1 MATKRRPHKLQ
12 VLQRLS
18 LTLTKTNTK
27 IQTGFQPRF
36 SSHDR
41 LWLASSTMELYDG
54 NVFRRPAQ
62 AQAIP
67 VTDTKAWKPLTR
79 LQKQA
84 PEALRLDQLSITAST
99 NHSLPASHTSPPL
112 TPIPLL
118 SPLSVSPPPLPSE
131 AEEFTFPVICGD
143 IDKGREA
150 DIGDAYSEARVWHHP
165 AVAGGY
171 TEPSSLFAFFRSKC
185 LSSSLVS
192 TSQLHFFRIE
202 IPRISFLFSPLYEKD
217 ELKALPDDLV
227 DLNTVVLLS
236 RFWQKDGSN
245 RE

>member
-1 MATKRRPHKLQ
+1 
-12 VLQRLS
+12 
-18 LTLTKTNTK
+18 
-27 IQTGFQPRF
+27 
-36 SSHDR
+36 
-41 LWLASSTMELYDG
+41 MELYDG

-150 DIGDAYSEARVWHHP
+150 DIGDAYSEARVWQHP

-185 LSSSLVS
+185 VLVNHA
-192 TSQLHFFRIE
+192 Q
-202 IPRISFLFSPLYEKD
+202 
-217 ELKALPDDLV
+217 
-227 DLNTVVLLS
+227 S
-236 RFWQKDGSN
+236 RF
-245 RE
+245 

>member
-1 MATKRRPHKLQ
+1 
-12 VLQRLS
+12 
-18 LTLTKTNTK
+18 
-27 IQTGFQPRF
+27 
-36 SSHDR
+36 
-41 LWLASSTMELYDG
+41 MELYDG
-54 NVFRRPAQ
+54 NVFRRPAQAQ

-99 NHSLPASHTSPPL
+99 NHSLLASHTSPPL

-150 DIGDAYSEARVWHHP
+150 DIGDAYSEARVWQHP

-185 LSSSLVS
+185 VLVNHA
-192 TSQLHFFRIE
+192 Q
-202 IPRISFLFSPLYEKD
+202 
-217 ELKALPDDLV
+217 
-227 DLNTVVLLS
+227 S
-236 RFWQKDGSN
+236 RF
-245 RE
+245 